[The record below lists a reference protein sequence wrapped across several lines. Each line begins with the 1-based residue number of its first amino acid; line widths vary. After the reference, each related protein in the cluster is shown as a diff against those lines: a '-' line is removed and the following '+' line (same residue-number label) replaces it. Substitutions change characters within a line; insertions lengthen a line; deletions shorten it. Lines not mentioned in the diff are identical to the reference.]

1 MTSDPA
7 GVRPAV
13 VLVGPPGS
21 GKSSVGR
28 ALARLVGLDLRDT
41 DADIERNSGRS
52 IPDIFANDG
61 EDAFRALERA
71 AVSAALT
78 EHAGV
83 LALGGGAVLAPETR
97 MVLAGHRVVFLA
109 LTMPTGVQ
117 RTGLAANRPLL
128 VGMNPRATYKALL
141 DARMPMYREVAT
153 IEIATDHRSVREVA
167 ELIVGQF
174 GLAHSGAGA
183 EGGPR

>member
-1 MTSDPA
+1 MTVDPA

-28 ALARLVGLDLRDT
+28 AVARLTGLDLRDT
-41 DADIERNSGRS
+41 DADIERSSGRS

-71 AVSAALT
+71 AVGAALA

-83 LALGGGAVLAPETR
+83 LALGGGAVLASETR
-97 MVLAGHRVVFLA
+97 TVLAGHRVVFLA

-117 RTGLAANRPLL
+117 RTGLGRQPAAAGGNESTGHLQGACWTPDCPCTARW
-128 VGMNPRATYKALL
+128 PRSRSPPTTGAS
-141 DARMPMYREVAT
+141 ARSPNSSS
-153 IEIATDHRSVREVA
+153 RSSA
-167 ELIVGQF
+167 
-174 GLAHSGAGA
+174 
-183 EGGPR
+183 